1 MIDRL
6 VTLCFQRRGLVWL
19 VFAFAALY
27 GVFCWK
33 QLPIEA
39 YPDIADT
46 TSQIVTQVPGLAA
59 EEIEQQITV
68 PLERALLATPG
79 MHVLRSR
86 SLFALSLI
94 TVVFDDGVDGY
105 WARQRLQER
114 INDVDLPYGAKP
126 GLDPY
131 SSPTGEVYRYTLESR
146 TRSLRELSEL
156 QAWTVIPHLKKVA
169 GVVDVTNF
177 GGLTTQFMLEVD
189 PQRLLQYGVT
199 LAQVVDA
206 INANNASSGGGVL
219 DRGEISYVVRGVGL
233 LQSLDDMGQTVVKTT
248 NAGVPVLVR
257 DLGRL
262 AYGNVERRGVLGK
275 DGDSDAVSGI
285 VLLLKDTN
293 PSQALEGIHA
303 AVDALNSRMLPP
315 DVRIVPYLDRTT
327 LIARTMDTV
336 GHTLVEGL
344 VVVTLVLLLFLGSPR
359 AALIVALT
367 IPMAL
372 LLAFVF
378 MHHVHIPANLLS
390 LGAIDFGILVDG
402 AVVVVEGMLRLRE
415 EREDRPLTPRDAVA
429 ATLQVAR
436 PIFFGMCVIAA
447 AYLPLFA
454 FERIEYKLFAPMA
467 SAVGAALAGALAV
480 ALFLTP
486 ALAWLAFRRPR
497 KVFHNPVL
505 HALDT
510 RYGRFLQRAV
520 GRGRWWLAT
529 LCVALLALVG
539 LGATI
544 GRDFL
549 PYLDEGSIWLQ
560 VQLPPGITLDKAQQM
575 ADALRSAARE
585 FPEVSYIVTQTG
597 RNDDGTDYWTP
608 SHIEASVGLHPY
620 KTWKSGWT
628 KQQLIG
634 HMAARFARMPGYS
647 VGFMQP
653 MIDGVQDKLSGA
665 HSDLT
670 LKVFGDDL
678 DNDRRVAEQVVAVLK
693 NVPGAADV
701 AVDVEPPLP
710 NLRIALDRAA
720 AARLGVNAS
729 DVAQLIAT
737 GIGGAAIGQL
747 YVGEKS
753 YDMTVRFGPEA
764 RGSVDAIGR
773 LRLASA
779 SGAQVPLADVARIG
793 TTQGQSVIVR
803 EGGERHILVKLNV
816 RGRDLAGFLGD
827 ARAAIARQVQFDPQ
841 HVRLEWGG
849 QFENLQRAEARM
861 AVILPLTLGLMLLL
875 LFGAFGNLRQPLMV
889 LGMVPLAM
897 IGGLAGLHLRGMTLN
912 VSSAVGFIALFG
924 VAVLSGV
931 LMVSQINRLR
941 REGGR
946 SLREAVVEGA
956 ATRMRPVLM
965 TATVAACGLIPA
977 MLATGLGSDVQRPLA
992 SVVVFGLISATAL
1005 TLLLLPAIYH
1015 AVEAWAERRAA
1026 CRAARAAA
1034 RGDSDLDWDVPDTPP
1049 AAADQPVQ
1057 PHSPGH

>member
-1 MIDRL
+1 MIEH
-6 VTLCFQRRGLVWL
+6 VVALCFRRRGLVWL

-39 YPDIADT
+39 YPDIADV

-94 TVVFDDGVDGY
+94 TVVFEDGVDGY

-114 INDVDLPYGAKP
+114 MNEVDLPYGARP

-131 SSPTGEVYRYTLESR
+131 SSPTGEVYRYTLESP

-156 QAWTVIPHLKKVA
+156 QTWTVIPRLKKA
-169 GVVDVTNF
+169 QGVVDVTNF
-177 GGLTTQFMLEVD
+177 GGLTTQFMLELE

-206 INANNASSGGGVL
+206 LNANNASGGGSVL
-219 DRGEISYVVRGVGL
+219 DRGEISYVIRGVGL
-233 LQSLDDMGQTVVKTT
+233 LRSLDDMGQVVVKTT
-248 NAGVPVLVR
+248 AAGVPVLVR

-262 AYGNVERRGVLGK
+262 TYGNVERRGVLGK
-275 DGDSDAVSGI
+275 DDNPDTISGI
-285 VLLLKDTN
+285 VLLLKGSN
-293 PSQALEGIHA
+293 PSQALTGIHA
-303 AVDALNSRMLPP
+303 AVDELNAKILPR
-315 DVRIVPYLDRTT
+315 DVKIVPYLDRTT

-336 GHTLVEGL
+336 GHTLLEGL

-359 AALIVALT
+359 SALIVALT

-378 MHHVHIPANLLS
+378 MHHARIPANLLS

-402 AVVVVEGMLRLRE
+402 AVVVVEGMLRRRE
-415 EREDRPLTPRDAVA
+415 EQEDRPLSPRDAVV

-454 FERIEYKLFAPMA
+454 FERIEYKLFSPMA

-480 ALFLTP
+480 ALLLTP

-497 KVFHNPVL
+497 KLFHNPVL
-505 HALDT
+505 VWLDL
-510 RYGRFLQRAV
+510 RYGRFLARSV

-529 LCVALLALVG
+529 LGVALLTLTG

-585 FPEVSYIVTQTG
+585 FPEVSYVVTQTG
-597 RNDDGTDYWTP
+597 RNDEGTDYWTP

-620 KTWKSGWT
+620 KRWKSGWT
-628 KQQLIG
+628 KQQLIA
-634 HMAARFARMPGYS
+634 HMAERFERLPGYS

-670 LKVFGDDL
+670 LKVYGDDL
-678 DNDRRVAEQVVAVLK
+678 EQDRRVAQNVVQVLQR
-693 NVPGAADV
+693 VPGTADV

-710 NLRIALDRAA
+710 NLRITLDRAA
-720 AARLGVNAS
+720 AARLGINAA
-729 DVAQLIAT
+729 DVAQLIST
-737 GIGGAAIGQL
+737 GIGGSAIGQL

-753 YDMTVRFGPEA
+753 YGMTVRVAREA
-764 RGSVDAIGR
+764 RTSMDAIGQ
-773 LRLASA
+773 LRLKSA
-779 SGAQVPLADVARIG
+779 SGAQVPLADVARIE

-803 EGGERHILVKLNV
+803 EGGARHILVKLNV
-816 RGRDLAGFLGD
+816 RNRDLAGFLVD
-827 ARAAIARQVQFDPQ
+827 ARAAIDKEVQYDPQ
-841 HVRLEWGG
+841 HIRLEWGG

-861 AVILPLTLGLMLLL
+861 AVILPLTLGLMLVL
-875 LFGAFGNLRQPLMV
+875 LFGEFGNLRQPLMV

-941 REGGR
+941 GEGGR
-946 SLREAVVEGA
+946 SLRDAVVEGA
-956 ATRMRPVLM
+956 ASRMRPVLM
-965 TATVAACGLIPA
+965 TATVAACGLMPA
-977 MLATGLGSDVQRPLA
+977 MLATDLGSDVQRPLA
-992 SVVVFGLISATAL
+992 TVVVCGLVSATAL

-1015 AVEAWAERRAA
+1015 AVEAWAERQAERRARRAA
-1026 CRAARAAA
+1026 ERGEGEIDWEQLDAQFAAH
-1034 RGDSDLDWDVPDTPP
+1034 PKH
-1049 AAADQPVQ
+1049 
-1057 PHSPGH
+1057 HSPGQ

>member
-1 MIDRL
+1 MIERF
-6 VTLCFQRRGLVWL
+6 VSLCFQRRNLVWL

-27 GVFCWK
+27 GAFSWK

-46 TSQIVTQVPGLAA
+46 TSQIVVQVPGLAA

-94 TVVFDDGVDGY
+94 TVVFEDGVDGY

-114 INDVDLPYGAKP
+114 INEVNLPYEAKAE
-126 GLDPY
+126 LDPY
-131 SSPTGEVYRYTLESR
+131 SSPTGEVYRYTLESPV
-146 TRSLRELSEL
+146 RSLRELSEL
-156 QAWTVIPHLKKVA
+156 QSWTVIPRLKKAA
-169 GVVDVTNF
+169 GVADVTNF
-177 GGLTTQFMLEVD
+177 GGLTTQYMLELA

-199 LAQVVDA
+199 LAEVVEA
-206 INANNASSGGGVL
+206 INANNASGGGSVL
-219 DRGEISYVVRGVGL
+219 DRGEVSYVIRGVGL
-233 LQSLDDMGQTVVKTT
+233 LRSLEDMGQVVVK
-248 NAGVPVLVR
+248 ASKDGVPVLVK

-262 AYGNVERRGVLGK
+262 IYGEVERRGVLGK
-275 DGDSDAVSGI
+275 DDDSDAVSGI

-293 PSQALEGIHA
+293 PSQALQGIHA
-303 AVDALNSRMLPP
+303 AVDELNGRLLPA
-315 DVRIVPYLDRTT
+315 DVKVVPYLDRST
-327 LIARTMDTV
+327 LIDRTIDTV
-336 GHTLVEGL
+336 GHTLIEGL

-359 AALIVALT
+359 AAMIVALT
-367 IPMAL
+367 IPMSL

-378 MHHVHIPANLLS
+378 MHHARIPANLLS

-415 EREDRPLTPRDAVA
+415 QRAGRPLSPHDAIT

-436 PIFFGMCVIAA
+436 PIFFGMCVIAT

-467 SAVGAALAGALAV
+467 SAVSAALAGALAV
-480 ALFLTP
+480 ALLLTP
-486 ALAWLAFRRPR
+486 ALAWLAFRHPR
-497 KVFHNPVL
+497 KIFHNPVL
-505 HALDT
+505 HRMET

-520 GRGRWWLAT
+520 GRGRWWAVT
-529 LCVALLALVG
+529 LSVALLTLLG

-560 VQLPPGITLDKAQQM
+560 VQLPPGITLSKAQHM
-575 ADALRSAARE
+575 ADELRSAARE
-585 FPEVSYIVTQTG
+585 FPEVSYVVTQTG

-620 KTWKSGWT
+620 KSWKSGWT
-628 KQQLIG
+628 KQELIS
-634 HMAARFARMPGYS
+634 HMEARFARMPGYS

-678 DNDRRVAEQVVAVLK
+678 DHDRRVADQLVALLK
-693 NVPGAADV
+693 TVPGAADV
-701 AVDVEPPLP
+701 AVDIEPPLP
-710 NLRIALDRAA
+710 NLRIELDRAA
-720 AARLGVNAS
+720 AARLGVNAA
-729 DVAQLIAT
+729 DVAQLIST
-737 GIGGAAIGQL
+737 GIGGASIGDL

-753 YDMTVRFGPEA
+753 YDIAVRFTPAA
-764 RGSVDAIGR
+764 RGSVDAISQ
-773 LRLASA
+773 LRLS
-779 SGAQVPLADVARIG
+779 SSNGARVPLADVARIS

-816 RGRDLAGFLGD
+816 RGRDLASFLD
-827 ARAAIARQVQFDPQ
+827 EAHATIDREIQLDPQ
-841 HVRLEWGG
+841 HIRLEWGG

-861 AVILPLTLGLMLLL
+861 ALILPLTLSLMLVL

-889 LGMVPLAM
+889 LATVPLAM

-931 LMVSQINRLR
+931 LLVSQINRLR
-941 REGGR
+941 REAGLA
-946 SLREAVVEGA
+946 LREAVIEGA
-956 ATRMRPVLM
+956 VNRMRPVLM
-965 TATVAACGLIPA
+965 TAAVAAFGLMPA
-977 MLATGLGSDVQRPLA
+977 MLATDLGSDVQRPLA
-992 SVVVFGLISATAL
+992 TVVVYGLTSATAL
-1005 TLLLLPAIYH
+1005 TLLLLPSIYY
-1015 AVEAWAERRAA
+1015 AVEAWTERRAQR
-1026 CRAARAAA
+1026 RAAGAANQ
-1034 RGDSDLDWDVPDTPP
+1034 GDIDWDLLDTQ
-1049 AAADQPVQ
+1049 ASADHPEQ
-1057 PHSPGH
+1057 PHTGH